1 MILLLGFIFKNCKK
15 LGFWN
20 EKSIESPQCVHIA
33 KVRKKKKNQLW
44 ELNNVFTLGPNGY
57 TRITEI
63 EIGINLV
70 EGWYYLK
77 YLPDQH

>member
-1 MILLLGFIFKNCKK
+1 MKIK
-15 LGFWN
+15 
-20 EKSIESPQCVHIA
+20 QCVHTGA
-33 KVRKKKKNQLW
+33 K
-44 ELNNVFTLGPNGY
+44 GY

-77 YLPDQH
+77 YLPDW

>member
-1 MILLLGFIFKNCKK
+1 
-15 LGFWN
+15 
-20 EKSIESPQCVHIA
+20 
-33 KVRKKKKNQLW
+33 
-44 ELNNVFTLGPNGY
+44 VFTLGPNGY